1 MEQGASGVVISV
13 TVTEVV
19 NYALQQNR
27 LPVLRELI
35 IENNTSGEL
44 RSSLVRISAEPAL
57 FPEYTQ
63 ALESIPAGQ
72 SLRLTGLPLALDGA
86 FLAGLTERIT
96 GRLTVSLEAEGQPI
110 ASCVREIT
118 ALAFDQWHG
127 AGYFPELL
135 TAFVLPNHPALSPIL
150 QKAAALLEQ
159 WTNDPSLDAYQT
171 RDPNR
176 VRLQAAAVFG
186 ALQARNLVYAV
197 PPASFEDVGQRVRLC
212 DAVLEQQLG
221 TCLDLSVLYAACLE
235 AIGLHPLLLLQPGH
249 AFAGV
254 WLEELTFPESVQ
266 DDPALI
272 TKRLA
277 AGVNEIAVVECTAV
291 TAGNSLDFDAAAA
304 AAAKRLNQK
313 PLDYVI
319 DVTRARLSGIRPL
332 PLRVRTEDGRLLLRE
347 EREPVTSAPTTLSD
361 TIFVK
366 EASPEPEGK
375 LRLWERRLLDLG
387 LRNGLINLRLTQNM
401 VPIFSPALDDLED
414 ALSGGAEYGIGPRP
428 AEYEAREED
437 WRDPERT
444 TDCGAYGPLIQS
456 EFRNRRLRSWL
467 GEKELSRA
475 IVGLYR
481 ASRTSLEENG
491 ANTLYLA
498 LGLLRWY
505 ETKSSQKPRYAP
517 IILIPVEIV
526 RKSALKGY
534 VLRLRDEEPQ
544 MNITLLEMLK
554 QDFSIQVGGLDPLP
568 QDEHGV
574 DVRTVFTVLRKA
586 VMDRRGWDVLERCV
600 LGIFSFSQFVM
611 WNDLR
616 NRSEDLAKNKIIRSL
631 MDGHPTWEA
640 APMELGSRV
649 PEEGVLLPIPADA
662 SQLYAIEAAA
672 QGGSFVLH
680 GPPGTGK
687 SQTITAL
694 IANCLAQGKTVLFVA
709 EKMAAL
715 SVVQRRLEGIGIG
728 PFCLELHSNKSRKRD
743 VLEQLRAATEV
754 SRNQPETEYAEK
766 AQALADLRQELDGYA
781 QALHRQQPWGLSLY
795 DMVSGF
801 EACSH
806 APDTVVFPAGFADT
820 ADKGLLNRQRELV
833 GQIIA
838 AARAVGHPQ
847 GHPLTPVGITEAS
860 HALRR
865 ALPEQLRA
873 WGAALERQL
882 TEGTALARLL
892 ELPEP
897 ETRAQWQQL
906 TDTAQALEAWTALPR
921 TWAAYDNPAGAM
933 PQIFSMAQHR
943 RKADELAKSLLE
955 RWTPDF
961 LNQDGEALRTQWRHS
976 VTKWFLPKYID
987 QKKLFQ
993 ALAPFA
999 LGEVDKSRLSSDLDN
1014 LVAYRRERGAS
1025 DTLLTAHGTALG
1037 PLYQGDATNWSG
1049 IAALAASASKSVG
1062 TLDTLPGGPALRKA
1076 WAGRPEA
1083 APQLKSYCQAEGEC
1097 RAMTARL
1104 LELLALDESTLPEDG
1119 WLQGLLE
1126 LCRAMETRGDE
1137 LREWALWNH
1146 TCRQA
1151 EAAGLSPLVEAYRQ
1165 GLPHDQ
1171 AEAAYYKGLYRCLI
1185 EAAID
1190 RESALRSFSGALF
1203 NEKIARFKKLD
1214 GELTELTRQEIFCR
1228 LAARIPNFTK
1238 EAAQN
1243 SEVGILQR
1251 AIRSGGRGV
1260 SIRRLFEQ
1268 LPTLL
1273 PRLCPCMLMSPLS
1286 AAQYLDPKRKP
1297 FDLVVFDEASQ
1308 MPTCKAAGALARG
1321 ENAVIVGDPKQMPP
1335 TSFFSSNTP
1344 DEENPEAEDLES
1356 ILEDCLALHMPQ
1368 THLLWHYRSRHE
1380 SLIAFS
1386 NGQFYENKLYTFPS
1400 VNDLASRVH
1409 LVQVD
1414 GFFDR
1419 GKTRQNLGEARAIV
1433 AELQRRCHD
1442 PSAAGQSV
1450 GVVTFN
1456 IQQQNLIED
1465 LLTEVC
1471 KEDSALESWAYE
1483 GAEPLFIKNLENV
1496 QGDERDAILFSVGYG
1511 PDREGKVSMNFGPL
1525 NRDGGWRRLN
1535 VAVTRARQEM
1545 TVFSTLTPDK
1555 INLSRTGSQGVAALR
1570 AFLEYAAGGTLP
1582 HSSQSPAVTPG
1593 GIHGS
1598 ICQALQEAGY
1608 GTRAMVG
1615 HSGYRIDVGVIDPR
1629 DPERY
1634 LLGILLDGPAYGSA
1648 KTTRDRELAQISV
1661 LRGLGWSIHR
1671 IWTADWWDNREK
1683 ELQRILSLLEKRL
1696 TDTPE
1701 APTPVAEPKP
1711 VPTERFAL
1719 ATLPREEAAAP
1730 VYRAAALPRRL
1741 MTPEEWMLPEQ
1752 DASILSAIKTVL
1764 EQEAPV
1770 NEGLLQRRV
1779 LQSFGISRAGAK
1791 IQARLEL
1798 LTESLQPITTWQDGQ
1813 KFYWTGDPDAYQGF
1827 RTAAP
1832 GDGRREAKDVPWQ
1845 EAANALCRILE
1856 EQVGLPREDL
1866 LRETGKLLGY
1876 ARSGPLV
1883 SAMTAGGLRLALAAG
1898 KVSQDENGHLS
1909 ISG

>member
-1 MEQGASGVVISV
+1 MEPGAFDVVISAA
-13 TVTEVV
+13 VTEVV
-19 NYALQQNR
+19 NFALQQNR
-27 LPVLRELI
+27 LPVLRELV
-35 IENNTSGEL
+35 IENNMAREL
-44 RSSLVRISAEPAL
+44 GPSVLGISAEPPMLLA
-57 FPEYTQ
+57 YTQ

-72 SLRLTGLPLALDGA
+72 SVRLTDLPLTLDGG
-86 FLAGLTERIT
+86 FLAELTERIT
-96 GRLTVSLEAEGQPI
+96 GHLTITLEIHGQAV
-110 ASCVREIT
+110 ASCTREIT

-135 TAFVLPNHPALSPIL
+135 TAFVLPNHPALSSIL
-150 QKAAALLEQ
+150 QKAASFLEQ
-159 WTNDPSLDAYQT
+159 WTSNPSLDAYQT
-171 RDPNR
+171 RNPNR
-176 VRLQAAAVFG
+176 VRLQAAAVFA
-186 ALQARNLVYAV
+186 ALQVQNLVYAS
-197 PPASFEDVGQRVRLC
+197 PPASFEIVGQRIRLC
-212 DAVLEQQLG
+212 DTVLEQQLG
-221 TCLDLSVLYAACLE
+221 TCLDLTLLYAACLE

-254 WLEELTFPESVQ
+254 WLEEYTFPESVQ
-266 DDPALI
+266 DDPSLI

-277 AGVNEIAVVECTAV
+277 NGVNEIAVVECTAV
-291 TAGNSLDFDAAAA
+291 TAGHNLDFDAASA
-304 AAAKRLNQK
+304 AAAKNLERA
-313 PLDYVI
+313 PLDLII
-319 DVTRARLSGIRPL
+319 DITRARLSGIRPL
-332 PLRVRTEDGRLLLRE
+332 PLRVPAESGHTLFRE
-347 EREPVTSAPTTLSD
+347 AQETAVSAPSALTPALP
-361 TIFVK
+361 VE
-366 EASPEPEGK
+366 EAPPEPGGK
-375 LRLWERRLLDLG
+375 LQLWERRLLDLG
-387 LRNGLINLRLTQNM
+387 LRNSLINLRLTQNM
-401 VPIFSPALDDLED
+401 VPIFAPALDSLED
-414 ALSGGAEYGIGPRP
+414 ALSGGAEYGLGPRP
-428 AEYEAREED
+428 AEYNAREED
-437 WRDPERT
+437 RRDPERT
-444 TDCGAYGPLIQS
+444 TDCGTYSALIQS
-456 EFRNRRLRSWL
+456 EFQNRRLRSWL
-467 GEKELSRA
+467 GEKELSKA

-481 ASRTSLEENG
+481 TSRTSLEENG

-505 ETKSSQKPRYAP
+505 ESNSSQKPRYAP
-517 IILIPVEIV
+517 IVLVPVEIV

-554 QDFSIQVGGLDPLP
+554 QDFSIHVGGLDPLP

-574 DVRTVFTVLRKA
+574 DVRAVFTTLRKA
-586 VMDRRGWDVLERCV
+586 VIERRGWDVLERCV

-616 NRSEDLAKNKIIRSL
+616 NRNADLAKNQIVRSL
-631 MDGHPTWEA
+631 IEGHLTWDA
-640 APMELGSRV
+640 SAMELGSRV
-649 PEEGVLLPIPADA
+649 PEEGVFLPIPADA
-662 SQLYAIEAAA
+662 SQLFAIEAAA
-672 QGGSFVLH
+672 QEKSFVLH

-754 SRNQPETEYAEK
+754 ARNQPETEYETK
-766 AQALADLRQELDGYA
+766 AQALASLRKDLDGYA

-795 DMVSGF
+795 EMVSGF
-801 EACSH
+801 EACDR
-806 APDTVVFPAGFADT
+806 APDMVQFSPAFAEK
-820 ADKGLLNRQRELV
+820 AGKELLSRQQALV
-833 GQIIA
+833 SQIIA
-838 AARAVGHPQ
+838 AAQAVGHPQ
-847 GHPLTPVGITEAS
+847 SHPLTPVQLTEAS
-860 HALRR
+860 HTLRR

-873 WGAALERQL
+873 WGNALESQL
-882 TEGTALARLL
+882 TEGAALAALL

-897 ETRAQWQQL
+897 QTREQWRQL
-906 TDTAQALEAWTALPR
+906 TDTAQALEAWSALPR
-921 TWAAYDNPAGAM
+921 TWAAYDNPAKAM
-933 PQIFSMAQHR
+933 PQIYSMAQHR
-943 RKADELAKSLLE
+943 RAAEELAKNLLE

-961 LNQDGEALRTQWRHS
+961 LNQDGTALRTQWRHS

-999 LGEVDKSRLSSDLDN
+999 LGEIDKSKLSSDLDN
-1014 LVAYRRERGAS
+1014 LVSYRRERGAS
-1025 DTLLTAHGTALG
+1025 DSLFAAHGPSLG
-1037 PLYQGDATNWSG
+1037 SLYQADATNWGG
-1049 IAALAASASKSVG
+1049 IAALAASAFKSIG
-1062 TLDTLPGGPALRKA
+1062 TLDALPGGTALRKA

-1083 APQLKSYCQAEGEC
+1083 TPRLKAYCEAQRQCQALSSQ
-1097 RAMTARL
+1097 L
-1104 LELLALDESTLPEDG
+1104 LELLSIDEEALPKDEWLP
-1119 WLQGLLE
+1119 GLLK
-1126 LCRAMETRGDE
+1126 LCRTMEAHVDD
-1137 LREWALWNH
+1137 LRDWALWNL
-1146 TCRQA
+1146 TCHEAA
-1151 EAAGLSPLVEAYRQ
+1151 EAELTPLVEAYRQ
-1165 GLPHDQ
+1165 GLPHEK
-1171 AEAAYYKGLYRCLI
+1171 AEAAYHKGLYRCLI

-1203 NEKIARFKKLD
+1203 REKIARFKKLD

-1251 AIRSGGRGV
+1251 AIRSGGRGL

-1308 MPTCKAAGALARG
+1308 MPTCKAVGALARG

-1335 TSFFSSNTP
+1335 TSFFSGNTP
-1344 DEENPEAEDLES
+1344 DEDSPESEDLES

-1386 NGQFYENKLYTFPS
+1386 NSQFYENKLCTFPS
-1400 VNDLASRVH
+1400 VNDLANRVR
-1409 LVQVD
+1409 LVSVD

-1419 GKTRQNLGEARAIV
+1419 GKTRQNPEEAKAIV
-1433 AELQRRCHD
+1433 AELRRRCHH
-1442 PSAAGQSV
+1442 PANAGQSV

-1465 LLTEVC
+1465 LFNEAC
-1471 KEDSALESWAYE
+1471 KQDAALEAWAYE

-1496 QGDERDAILFSVGYG
+1496 QGDERDVILFSVGYG
-1511 PDREGKVSMNFGPL
+1511 PDREGRVSMNFGPL

-1545 TVFSTLTPDK
+1545 TVFSTLAPDQ

-1570 AFLEYAAGGTLP
+1570 AFLEYAVRGTLP
-1582 HSSQSPAVTPG
+1582 CATQSPSLAPG
-1593 GIHGS
+1593 GIHES
-1598 ICQALQEAGY
+1598 ICQALQQAGY
-1608 GTRAMVG
+1608 EARTMVG
-1615 HSGYRIDVGVIDPR
+1615 HSGYRIDVGVIHPK
-1629 DPERY
+1629 DPEQY

-1661 LRGLGWSIHR
+1661 LQGLGWHIHR
-1671 IWTADWWDNREK
+1671 IWTADWWDNRGK
-1683 ELQRILSLLEKRL
+1683 ELQRLLALLEEL
-1696 TDTPE
+1696 LSQTPE
-1701 APTPVAEPKP
+1701 IPQAQPEP
-1711 VPTERFAL
+1711 VPTKQAVL
-1719 ATLPREEAAAP
+1719 ASLPKEEDAAP
-1730 VYRAAALPRRL
+1730 VYRAALLPCRPMSL
-1741 MTPEEWMLPEQ
+1741 ENWMLPEQ
-1752 DASILSAIKTVL
+1752 DAAILSALKTVL
-1764 EQEAPV
+1764 EQESPIS
-1770 NEGLLQRRV
+1770 ESLLQRRV
-1779 LQSFGISRAGAK
+1779 LQSFGISRASARV
-1791 IQARLEL
+1791 QARLVL
-1798 LTESLQPITTWQDGQ
+1798 LTDSLNTIVTWQDNQ
-1813 KFYWTGDPDAYQGF
+1813 KFYWLSDPDAYEGF

-1856 EQVGLPREDL
+1856 GQVGLPREDL

-1883 SAMTAGGLRLALAAG
+1883 NAMTAGGLRLALAAG
-1898 KVSQDENGHLS
+1898 KVSQDEAGHLS